1 MSDTFTET
9 RHIRAVVVNVKDQ
22 RNLVLY
28 HDSLFL
34 EEMILGFGNDL
45 GELGLGSAPEG
56 ISVWE
61 GKYHWCS
68 NGYEDPEG
76 GDWDPE
82 GDFRPLTKEE
92 GEAVCS
98 GHSPWVSAR
107 EFVHLR
113 DAHNEEQ
120 RFLSWVDMEEPN
132 LLRIIDM
139 GEPVVSLIKEDMM
152 RPDSNTWSWFYALK
166 EILKDG
172 PEIPESMLGRTE
184 PIKQLWLAWLTER
197 GF

>member
-1 MSDTFTET
+1 MFEDQNKT
-9 RHIRAVVVNVKDQ
+9 RSIRAVVVSVPGQKDM
-22 RNLVLY
+22 VLY

-45 GELGLGSAPEG
+45 EELGLCPAPEG

-76 GDWDPE
+76 GDWDPR
-82 GDFRPLTKEE
+82 GSFRSPTEKEW
-92 GEAVCS
+92 EAIRTH
-98 GHSPWVSAR
+98 HSPWVSAN
-107 EFVHLR
+107 EFVRLR
-113 DAHNEEQ
+113 DAHGEEQ
-120 RFLSWVDMEEPN
+120 RFLSWVNMEEPN
-132 LLRIIDM
+132 LLRIISM
-139 GEPVVSLIKEDMM
+139 GMPVVPLIKEDME
-152 RPDSNTWSWFYALK
+152 RPNSNTWSWFYALK